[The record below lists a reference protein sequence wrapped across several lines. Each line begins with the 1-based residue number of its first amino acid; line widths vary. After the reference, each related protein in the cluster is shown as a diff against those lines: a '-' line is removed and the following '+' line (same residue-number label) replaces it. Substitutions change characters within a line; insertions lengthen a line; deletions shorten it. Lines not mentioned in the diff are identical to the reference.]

1 MKHFSLMLVMVL
13 FSMSTILAQRTVTG
27 TVLLDGEEE
36 AIGANVVIDGD
47 EGVGTVTEFD
57 GTFSLSVPET
67 AKALK
72 ISYTGFVTKVVS
84 IDGVSELSVT
94 LSRDNVL
101 ETVVV
106 VGYSAVKPDQ
116 ISSGISVVDAEEIQN
131 VPVANI
137 GNLLQGKATGVQV
150 TSANGKPGGGTYIRI
165 RGVNSIASGNEPLFV
180 VDGIPVTSSV
190 YNAINPSDIA
200 TISVLKDAAAATI
213 YGSTASNGVVL
224 VTTKKGSSKSGRPQ
238 ISFKTQYGFKQ
249 KTQDP
254 FEMMNAQQKMDYET
268 ELFQN
273 YGIGDGATVASY
285 EVPAVRDSLLAISG
299 DWQDI
304 LLRTGTFQNHDFS
317 MSGGDDKVQYFASVG
332 YFSEE
337 GIAKGSSF
345 NRMTARINASY
356 KASDWLTLSNTIY
369 VARTN
374 SDELRDRNNVQNPFR
389 AMYDYNPYESEYLLN
404 SPDATDILIDPATGK
419 PQYNLTHAGFSI
431 SEAIENNPENEVEHH
446 LIGSLAAEF
455 KILPIKGLSFRTEV
469 NGNLRAYE
477 REYFIKPN
485 SVLDS
490 YVGDP
495 DNPGIGTANF
505 SRRWQYQ
512 FKNLVKYTTTINEKH
527 NVTALVGQEFQD
539 FDSYA
544 FRVSGNGFPNEALY
558 TLNNAA
564 IVDSGSS
571 SRYEEAVLSAFTNIN
586 YNYDSKY
593 IASFTYR
600 TDGFSGFGSDH
611 RFGHFFSGSVGWNL
625 HYEDF
630 FGEWFKE
637 NISQLKLRLSVGQTG
652 NRNGIGSYDRLAT
665 VAASAYAGTS
675 SLVLAQSARP
685 DLRWEKA
692 FSPSLGLDF
701 GLFNNRIAGS
711 LDLYSKKI
719 TDLFAFEQFDDPDF
733 FASVRAN
740 VGEMRNKGAELELNV
755 DVVRLEKQNFTVSL
769 FGSMSYNSNEVL
781 ALPDDDGNP
790 ETPSTLYNGTTID
803 RVGYET
809 NTFYLVRSAGVDPA
823 TGDELWYDV
832 DGNITNVWSGDDA
845 VALEGKTPQPKYQ
858 GGFGTNI
865 KFKGLTVGA
874 TFYYQMDSYVM
885 NYMASNMLSDG
896 ENIADN
902 QRVDA
907 TDFWRNPGDI
917 TNNPRPTGVSYTSD
931 RFLQRNDYLRLRDVR
946 VGYTIPVKSKWLTSV
961 NVFVQGTNLAT
972 WSSFDGDPEVGVGSG
987 ESDLVLPGQVA
998 LYSYPASRGLTFGL
1012 DVNF

>member
-1 MKHFSLMLVMVL
+1 MLVMVL
-13 FSMSTILAQRTVTG
+13 FTMSTALAQRTVTG
-27 TVLLDGEEE
+27 TVMLDGEGE

-72 ISYTGFVTKVVS
+72 ISYTGFVTQVVP
-84 IDGVSELSVT
+84 IEGVSEVLVT
-94 LSRDNVL
+94 LSPDNIL
-101 ETVVV
+101 EEVVV
-106 VGYSAVKPDQ
+106 VGYNSVKPDQ
-116 ISSGISVVDAEEIQN
+116 VSTGVSVVKAEEIQN
-131 VPVANI
+131 IPVGNI
-137 GNLLQGKATGVQV
+137 GNLLQGKSTGVQV
-150 TSANGKPGGGTYIRI
+150 TAANGKPGGGTYIRI
-165 RGVNSIASGNEPLFV
+165 RGVNSIASGNDPLFV
-180 VDGIPVTSSV
+180 VDGIPVTASV
-190 YNAINPSDIA
+190 YNAINPNDIES
-200 TISVLKDAAAATI
+200 ISVLKDAAAATI

-224 VTTKKGSSKSGRPQ
+224 VTTKKGTSKASRPQ
-238 ISFKTQYGFKQ
+238 INFKTQYGFKQ
-249 KTQDP
+249 KTEDP
-254 FEMMNAQQKMDYET
+254 FQMMDAQQKMDYET

-273 YGIGDGATVASY
+273 YGIGDGAAVASY
-285 EVPAVRDSLLAISG
+285 EDPAVRDSLLAISG

-304 LLRTGTFQNHDFS
+304 LLRTGTFQNYDLS
-317 MSGGDDKVQYFASVG
+317 MGGGDDKIQYFASVG

-345 NRMTARINASY
+345 DRMTGRINASY
-356 KASDWLTLSNTIY
+356 KASDWLTLSNTLY

-374 SDELRDRNNVQNPFR
+374 SNELRDRNNVQNPFR
-389 AMYDYNPYESEYLLN
+389 AMYDYNPYESEFLLN
-404 SPDATDILIDPATGK
+404 SPDPTDIVIDPATGE

-455 KILPIKGLSFRTEV
+455 KILPVAGLTYRTEI

-477 REYFIKPN
+477 REYFIEPN
-485 SVLDS
+485 SVLDT

-512 FKNLVKYTTTINEKH
+512 FKNLFTYERTFSEKH
-527 NVTALVGQEFQD
+527 NTRTLVGQEFQD

-564 IVDSGSS
+564 IIDDGSS
-571 SRYEEAVLSAFTNIN
+571 SRYEEAVTSAFVNIN
-586 YNYDSKY
+586 YDYERKY

-600 TDGFSGFGSDH
+600 TDGFSGFGSDF
-611 RFGHFFSGSVGWNL
+611 RFGHFFSGSVAWNL

-637 NISQLKLRLSVGQTG
+637 NVSQLKLRLSAGQTG
-652 NRNGIGSYDRLAT
+652 NRSGIGSYDRLGT
-665 VAASAYAGTS
+665 VGTAAYSGTS
-675 SLVLAQSARP
+675 AFVLSRPARS

-701 GLFNNRIAGS
+701 GLFNNRISGS
-711 LDLYSKKI
+711 LDLYSKKVS
-719 TDLFAFEQFDDPDF
+719 DLFAFEQFDNPDRF
-733 FASVRAN
+733 ESIRAN
-740 VGEMRNKGAELELNV
+740 IGSMRNRGVELELNA
-755 DVVRLEKQNFTVSL
+755 DVVRLQQKDLIVSV
-769 FGSMSYNSNEVL
+769 FGSMSHNNNEVL

-790 ETPSTLYNGTTID
+790 DTPSTLFNGTTID
-803 RVGYET
+803 RVGLET

-823 TGDELWYDV
+823 TGDELWYDA

-845 VALEGKTPQPKYQ
+845 VALEGKTPQPRFQ
-858 GGFGTNI
+858 GSFGSNI
-865 KFKGLTVGA
+865 GFKGLTVGLS
-874 TFYYQMDSYVM
+874 FYYQADSYVM
-885 NYMASNMLSDG
+885 NYMAQNMLSDG

-907 TDFWRNPGDI
+907 ADFWRNPGDV
-917 TNNPRPTGVSYTSD
+917 TSNPRPTGVSYTSD
-931 RFLQRNDYLRLRDVR
+931 RFLQRNDFIRLRDVR
-946 VGYTIPVKSKWLTSV
+946 IGYNIPVKSKWLTGV

-972 WSSFDGDPEVGVGSG
+972 WTSYDGDPEVGIGSS
-987 ESDLVLPGQVA
+987 ESSLTLPGQVA
-998 LYSYPASRGLTFGL
+998 LYSYPATRGLTFGL